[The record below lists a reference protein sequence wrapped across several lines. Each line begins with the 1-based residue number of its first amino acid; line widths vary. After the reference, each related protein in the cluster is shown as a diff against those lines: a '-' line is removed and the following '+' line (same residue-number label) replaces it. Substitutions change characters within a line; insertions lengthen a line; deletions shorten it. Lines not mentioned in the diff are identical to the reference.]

1 MYPVVNQNQNPTAPA
16 FWDKFSELPGAIESR
31 LPSMDK
37 TLDAYFDTTFAS
49 VIEEWELLTETDLHK
64 LENRLASVTSEIGD
78 LIAEKSVLEKRTKN
92 LDELITSLEK
102 SV

>member
-1 MYPVVNQNQNPTAPA
+1 MYPVVNQNPSAPA
-16 FWDKFSELPGAIESR
+16 FWDQFSELPGAIESK
-31 LPSMDK
+31 LPTMDK

-64 LENRLASVTSEIGD
+64 LESRLASVTNEISN
-78 LIAEKSVLEKRTKN
+78 LYAEKMVLEKRRNN
-92 LDELITSLEK
+92 LDELITTLEK

>member
-1 MYPVVNQNQNPTAPA
+1 MYPVVNQNQAGYNL
-16 FWDKFSELPGAIESR
+16 WDRFSELSAETESK

-37 TLDAYFDTTFAS
+37 SLDAYFDSTFAS

-64 LENRLASVTSEIGD
+64 LENRLASVTAEIGT
-78 LIAEKSVLEKRTKN
+78 LYAEKMVLEKRAEN
-92 LDELITSLEK
+92 LDTLITSLEK